1 MTIWA
6 VPSSCPLTEG
16 VRATTAINQAAFD
29 AVLIVWAPV
38 IYVVGRVPR
47 SPSIVIALSRFDTNA
62 RF

>member
-1 MTIWA
+1 MAIRA
-6 VPSSCPLTEG
+6 VSSSCPLTEG

-29 AVLIVWAPV
+29 VVPIVWAPV
-38 IYVVGRVPR
+38 IYVVGRVSR